1 MPYYKLLIVVLSK
14 TKYEQYSINKHLNY
28 YGIFSLSLFFKNK
41 QYLLQGYFEK
51 GYIVV
56 INICVEH
63 ISLLLKQ

>member
-1 MPYYKLLIVVLSK
+1 MLYYKLWIVVLRK

-28 YGIFSLSLFFKNK
+28 YGIFSLSLSFKNK